1 MNIIGWI
8 KKIIAANQSGQALI
22 IVLILL
28 LFVGII
34 VVPLMRFVSS
44 GIKSG
49 TVYENRTS
57 ALYAADAGVQDA
69 IWQLNNPTANPSYIP
84 SSTIP
89 VGQTHTSGTSY
100 PLSQVNGIVPTI
112 TISWYGN
119 NTYQIISTTSGS
131 SSPTTVTSYITAIQG
146 TNVFSNAGAALG
158 PGGMTINGMN
168 NALNAQVTGPVYM
181 AQGPLNFISAGSS
194 KISGNVYAGGG
205 VTGSGGSIDSGFTL
219 QAPTGS
225 PISVSVG
232 HPTPT
237 YGNQTFTAPTSQM
250 NALQSR
256 ILTYTTS
263 LSPAPPG
270 AGPPWNQTGN
280 PWTPNGTYPAAQT
293 AQYGMNGSG
302 NTVVFNGSVYISGDM
317 NFGGFT
323 YNIVFNGPVTIGGTL
338 NVTSGDGTI
347 TFNSTL
353 YAGNIS
359 VPSADVR
366 MAFNGQ
372 VYVNN
377 NFSYTGGSSAP
388 VFVGTIYVGG
398 NFTVGAGYTLTLP
411 DALYIGGNLT
421 LTNGATLQNSTALP
435 NSTNKVIIVNGSI
448 SMSGGTFLGTSNQIP
463 LIVDLSTNPINITMQ
478 NGATASAA
486 LYAPN
491 AAVLL
496 QDNASFTGSIVA
508 SSITL
513 GNGYGSPSLHYVDL
527 TNRSDLKQYTGGTGG
542 VSGVVLKTYN
552 IGNGSIVTT
561 QTAAFNP
568 TTGQV
573 GTSINVTGTGWAT
586 SETIDHTTGVT
597 VGGTSASNTLVVSNG
612 NLTGTI
618 TVPSALSVGTYAI
631 GITGSVS
638 GTLTVS
644 GAFTVNAGA
653 LDHFTISTITSP
665 QKAGTVFNI
674 TTITAQDV
682 NNNTVN
688 SFVGTV
694 TFGGTAGVTGTSTQF
709 SSGVLSGAIVTP
721 TVAGSNLTVTVND
734 GSSHTGTATIAIV
747 NPGAVKAA
755 NSTISANPAS
765 ITANGTSTST
775 ITVTEEDAYGNA
787 LTSSGILPVLSTT
800 GGTLSSVTDNL
811 NGTYKATLTSSTT
824 AGTVNITGKIS
835 GVAIGTPVSVSFT
848 TVGFINVSSNINVTG
863 GSYNGTAVGN
873 NTKVLT
879 ITINNANG
887 VNNTGNISYSIKN
900 PLGSSITI
908 KNVTVSCSTSGG
920 TLSKLTT
927 STSGGAL
934 GSFNYSGSSSSGGT
948 STSNV
953 QIGAGQTSAATNINV
968 NIARLGGNNTFTVTI
983 TFTYQ

>member
-1 MNIIGWI
+1 LQIKNQTSNVPTAVGVANEKQYSLSSNNVTGAHINITICL
-8 KKIIAANQSGQALI
+8 QSGTPTTYLI
-22 IVLILL
+22 TSVA
-28 LFVGII
+28 
-34 VVPLMRFVSS
+34 S
-44 GIKSG
+44 GEG
-49 TVYENRTS
+49 T
-57 ALYAADAGVQDA
+57 
-69 IWQLNNPTANPSYIP
+69 
-84 SSTIP
+84 SST
-89 VGQTHTSGTSY
+89 T
-100 PLSQVNGIVPTI
+100 VN
-112 TISWYGN
+112 
-119 NTYQIISTTSGS
+119 
-131 SSPTTVTSYITAIQG
+131 SYITAIQG

-158 PGGMTINGMN
+158 PGGMTINAG
-168 NALNAQVTGPVYM
+168 NASVTGPVYM

-194 KISGNVYAGGG
+194 MISGNVYAGGG
-205 VTGSGGSIDSGFTL
+205 VTGSGGSIGSGFTL

-250 NALQSR
+250 NALQST

-338 NVTSGDGTI
+338 NVTGGDGTI

-359 VPSADVR
+359 VPSANVR

-388 VFVGTIYVGG
+388 VFAGTIYVGG

-411 DALYIGGNLT
+411 DALYIGGSLT

-653 LDHFTISTITSP
+653 LDHF
-665 QKAGTVFNI
+665 TVFNI